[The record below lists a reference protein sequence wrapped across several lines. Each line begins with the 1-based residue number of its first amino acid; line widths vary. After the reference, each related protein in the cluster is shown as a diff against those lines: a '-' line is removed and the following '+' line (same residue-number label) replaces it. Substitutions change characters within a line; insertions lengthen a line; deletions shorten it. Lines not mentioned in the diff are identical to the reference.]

1 VNLAGSLVVQEAIP
15 ISDVG
20 DLRAAFAREADDAN
34 VVVVKS
40 PENLAG
46 TA

>member
-1 VNLAGSLVVQEAIP
+1 MTGGTLVQEAIP

-40 PENLAG
+40 PENLAD